1 MFTYRFRMNF
11 EEQEGFSR
19 DIELRSDQT
28 FFDFHNIISENLS
41 LDKSIEN
48 AFFMCDHFYRKRKR
62 IFQPG
67 NTDTGKAEQDADLPD
82 NKLFMDKCVL
92 SDFIDDPHQ
101 KFIYIY
107 DIDKDWNFYIELL
120 KIMPGSPNQQ
130 YPRISGSVGGIPIEI
145 SRKPVVLPGISDE
158 EEDESEIA
166 DDEDE
171 MHELA
176 MSLGSGDDHEETQ
189 TYGEED
195 MDNMDES
202 GFYDDSIQINE
213 DFDEGK

>member
-41 LDKSIEN
+41 LDKSVEN

-67 NTDTGKAEQDADLPD
+67 NIDTAKAKQDADLPD
-82 NKLFMDKCVL
+82 NKFFMDECVL

-101 KFIYIY
+101 KFIYVY

-130 YPRISGSVGGIPIEI
+130 YPRISASVGGIPIEI
-145 SRKPVVLPGISDE
+145 SRKPIVLPGVDDE
-158 EEDESEIA
+158 
-166 DDEDE
+166 DDDDAELAENEDE
-171 MHELA
+171 MHEMA
-176 MSLGSGDDHEETQ
+176 MGFIGSDDHEETQ

-195 MDNMDES
+195 MDNLDDA
-202 GFYDDSIQINE
+202 GFYDDSIQISE
-213 DFDEGK
+213 DSDEGK